1 MHNHV
6 NTKGITVSNELEMIK
21 EAESNSLVEF
31 LSGLAYVVAD
41 LVVVRKEGAGLT
53 IEADPYNWVGVAV
66 TPLDDELDLLADMC
80 QNYQSVVGK
89 PDHSFVGTT
98 SHLSACLQAVE
109 VYNLKKHLLDLGLEY
124 TGSGF
129 VVRLSPDAFSMSPFS
144 WADDE
149 TVFTAVGSYA
159 GRLHSCGA
167 VSLTV
172 YI

>member
-6 NTKGITVSNELEMIK
+6 NTKGIIVNNELKKIQ
-21 EAESNSLVEF
+21 EAEQNSLFEF
-31 LSGLAYVVAD
+31 LAGLSYSVCG
-41 LVVVRKEGAGLT
+41 LVVVRKSGAA
-53 IEADPYNWVGVAV
+53 IDVEADPWGWLVAA
-66 TPLDDELDLLADMC
+66 TPLNDELDLLADMC
-80 QNYQSVVGK
+80 KSYESVVGCYDPTTGGK
-89 PDHSFVGTT
+89 MDHLRAATLVVD
-98 SHLSACLQAVE
+98 A
-109 VYNLKKHLLDLGLEY
+109 YKLKKHLLDLGLEY

-129 VVRLSPDAFSMSPFS
+129 VVRLSPEAFAQSPFS